1 MPTNENRK
9 NSATYYNTDSIGKHS
24 GNKAKSDNNKG
35 EANINNSNTSE
46 AISDYLSDRLK
57 QKKREKSN
65 N

>member
-46 AISDYLSDRLK
+46 AISDYLSDILK
-57 QKKREKSN
+57 QKKRERSN